1 MFKPN
6 RHYIIV
12 VGLFFA
18 RNFPHTQ
25 GVRPLF
31 MWSTPHNMEMQI
43 KIYGGSPSTCFLA
56 LCGGSHVSCSRRGS
70 ASRFFRTPTSDRTR
84 RIRA

>member
-1 MFKPN
+1 
-6 RHYIIV
+6 
-12 VGLFFA
+12 
-18 RNFPHTQ
+18 
-25 GVRPLF
+25 
-31 MWSTPHNMEMQI
+31 MEMQI

-56 LCGGSHVSCSRRGS
+56 LCGGSHVSSSRRGS